1 MKKGI
6 IVLLITVL
14 AAGLVFADFSGS
26 ASINFGVS
34 LDKKGWGFTNSQ
46 ALDQYS
52 FTFALDSQ
60 SSTKGEDHQ
69 TGVWAEISAEVYAVI
84 LADKKSGVPSPVI
97 DSDWEITVANIHIND
112 FTIGILGPKAAYNY
126 ATSWTNDKDT
136 TYHTPNYNY
145 ANGDSFDHSAGGFN
159 VSYQGYTVS
168 FAMNNAYTAGTAAS
182 EDKEVEPK
190 WFKDDKAAE
199 AAGYDSS
206 KKIIGYESGSTTEAY
221 GAWYY
226 VVKGDKESSASSK
239 LTVFT
244 NVETKAFELADGM
257 TLQAAA
263 NFIMVGKDSKPVV
276 GGALKYAYKADK
288 LSLGLSTDVQF
299 DADSKVVSLDALATG
314 KYDFID
320 GAVYFGSDMLGKDGA
335 QYVLEAK
342 LGATIPVSEEVK
354 VKLSAEVDDLN
365 FANKENALKKATYK
379 ASASTTI
386 DKLTASASMT
396 FGKDIDKNSKTKA
409 SRQGLAIG
417 ANLEYKADKFTVK
430 AGATV
435 GLEAKSGKFA
445 YYGIKPSASIST
457 SSLVENCTLALAWSG
472 ANFVAEDVLK
482 TASNGSIN
490 ASAKI
495 SF

>member
-320 GAVYFGSDMLGKDGA
+320 GAVYFGSDMLGKD
-335 QYVLEAK
+335 
-342 LGATIPVSEEVK
+342 
-354 VKLSAEVDDLN
+354 
-365 FANKENALKKATYK
+365 
-379 ASASTTI
+379 
-386 DKLTASASMT
+386 
-396 FGKDIDKNSKTKA
+396 IDKNSKTKA